1 MTHRSHQP
9 ALSHFSRRNLL
20 RAAGAL
26 GLTTT
31 ASGLLAACGGDDDG
45 GGDGGSGGSGGGETV
60 RLSVALGWIMNVEF
74 AGFWVA
80 DDQGFY
86 ADEGLEIEFQAG
98 GPNAPDPTQSVSSD
112 AADIGVH
119 PNMQTVMTS
128 IPAGNDFVI
137 AGTVFQTSPG
147 GLLSLAD
154 DPVLTPEDL
163 VGATV
168 LGQEGVQPTIEAVLS
183 LNNLPNDYDFVP
195 VGFDPSPLVQ
205 GQGTAYTCF
214 ITNQPIS
221 LEEQYDMVQGED
233 FEVVTYADLGLPSYS
248 NLVFCKR
255 SFHSDQPDVMERFM
269 RATVRGWQHNAAD
282 PELAARLAVENYG
295 ADLGLDLNQQIR
307 ENELQIPLT
316 QSDLTESEGLFRI
329 DVDLLGGAM
338 FDALR
343 ASGVD
348 ELPDA
353 TRIVD
358 QGVLDAV
365 YANGTTL

>member
-1 MTHRSHQP
+1 MNDRSHQP
-9 ALSHFSRRNLL
+9 ALSRWSRRNVL
-20 RAAGAL
+20 RAAGAF
-26 GLTTT
+26 GAATT
-31 ASGLLAACGGDDDG
+31 AGGLLAACGGDDG
-45 GGDGGSGGSGGGETV
+45 GGSGGSGGSGGETV

-80 DDQGFY
+80 DDRGYY
-86 ADEGLEIEFQAG
+86 AEEGLEIEFQAG

-137 AGTVFQTSPG
+137 TGTVFQTSPG
-147 GLLSLAD
+147 GLVSLSG
-154 DPVLTPEDL
+154 DPVLVPEDL
-163 VGATV
+163 VGATI
-168 LGQEGVQPTIEAVLS
+168 LGQEGTQPIIEAVLAI
-183 LNNLPNDYDFVP
+183 NGLPNDYDFVP
-195 VGFDPSPLVQ
+195 VGFDVSPLVE

-221 LEEQYDMVQGED
+221 LEEQHGMVQGED

-248 NLVFCKR
+248 NLVFGKR
-255 SFHSDQPDVMERFM
+255 SFVEERADVMERFM
-269 RATVRGWQHNAAD
+269 RATIRGWQDNAAD
-282 PELAARLAVENYG
+282 PEAAAQLAVENYG
-295 ADLGLDLNQQIR
+295 ADLGLDVNQQIR

-316 QSDLTESEGLFRI
+316 ESRLTEESGLFRI
-329 DVDLLGGAM
+329 DTELLGGDM
-338 FDALR
+338 FEALR

-358 QGVLDAV
+358 QSVLDAV